1 MDTSQHINSLLHDNR
16 LDEALELANRNIEAN
31 PSSAEALYLRGKVL
45 WRMGRKGDAMSD
57 YTASSLIDPDGP
69 ASVALEQAHEVIHFY
84 NPDLMNP

>member
-1 MDTSQHINSLLHDNR
+1 MDTLQHINSLLHDNR
-16 LDEALELANRNIEAN
+16 LDEALDLANSNVNAN
-31 PSSAEALYLRGKVL
+31 PDSAAALYLRGKVL

-57 YTASSLIDPDGP
+57 YSASALIDPAGP